1 MTLEDLAFD
10 LGDMREL
17 TRTHGIKRQKHL
29 RPLMQISGD
38 FELPETRR
46 WERAKLIAVA
56 ISVACMLALVV
67 AMLIDRSGG
76 EATKFGK
83 ICLLAGY
90 FAFLIAAAAAVFAA
104 AMQRRARVKTLTAL
118 SEALNARA
126 SELDEAEFDA
136 ICRSMIYVPESL
148 FEEEKP
154 VNLCCGCVR
163 CAKMLPADGECC
175 PECGNA
181 RLIYGDSECPL
192 DEARLQRI
200 HNLLL

>member
-1 MTLEDLAFD
+1 
-10 LGDMREL
+10 
-17 TRTHGIKRQKHL
+17 
-29 RPLMQISGD
+29 
-38 FELPETRR
+38 
-46 WERAKLIAVA
+46 
-56 ISVACMLALVV
+56 MLALVV

-83 ICLLAGY
+83 ICRFAGY
-90 FAFLIAAAAAVFAA
+90 FAFLIAAAVFAA
-104 AMQRRARVKTLTAL
+104 AMQRRTRVKTLTAL
-118 SEALNARA
+118 SETLNARA
-126 SELDEAEFDA
+126 SELHEAEFDA

-154 VNLCCGCVR
+154 ADLCCGCIR
-163 CAKMLPADGECC
+163 CAKMLPADSECC

-192 DEARLQRI
+192 DEARLPRI